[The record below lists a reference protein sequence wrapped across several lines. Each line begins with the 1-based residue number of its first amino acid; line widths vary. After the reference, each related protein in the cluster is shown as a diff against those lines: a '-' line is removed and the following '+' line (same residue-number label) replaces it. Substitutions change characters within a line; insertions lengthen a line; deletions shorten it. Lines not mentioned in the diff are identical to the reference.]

1 MSGSPK
7 AIRGRHSRTGPRPIE
22 AVAGATTMAVA
33 AVLIAIGVFAFAVAL
48 ARGDAGVAWQ
58 AYLVNLLFFLGIAQ
72 GGVVASASFYLTQ
85 AKWGGSTPY
94 RLCEAFAPFLAV
106 GVVLFVGLYFGRTLI
121 FPWVLHPIP
130 QKSAWLN
137 VPFLFARDGIALAI
151 MAIASYAF
159 IRMSRSDQARAWSV
173 AVSDIELPPHSV
185 RVLAPLL
192 GVLYVFI
199 YSLLAFDLI
208 MSLAPVWRST
218 LFGWFFFAGCFLSAV
233 TAMALVAAILRG
245 RLGERN
251 LFTNETIMHDLGK
264 LVFAFSVFW
273 VYLLFAQYIVIWYG
287 DLPVETFFIVQR
299 VHHMPWRPLSI
310 ACLVLIWLI
319 PFIVLMSVRAKKN
332 PLVLGI
338 VSSLLLIGIWLERYV
353 LIVPSLSLDAIP
365 FGLVQLLISL
375 GFLGAFLLCSVPG
388 LNLVAQAATSGE
400 PVGDDEEG
408 AGEE

>member
-1 MSGSPK
+1 MSGSLH
-7 AIRGRHSRTGPRPIE
+7 AVRARRANVVPRPVE
-22 AVAGATTMAVA
+22 AVAGATMTVVS
-33 AVLIAIGVFAFAVAL
+33 AVLVAVGALSFAIAL
-48 ARGDAGVAWQ
+48 MRGNAGVAWQ

-94 RLCEAFAPFLAV
+94 RLGEAFAPFLLL
-106 GVVLFVGLYFGRTLI
+106 GVALFFGLYFGRVLI
-121 FPWVLHPIP
+121 FPWVLHPIA
-130 QKSAWLN
+130 QKAAWLN
-137 VPFLFARDGIALAI
+137 VPFLFARDGIALAT

-159 IRMSRSDQARAWSV
+159 IRTSRSADARAWTV
-173 AVSDIELPPHSV
+173 AVNDIELPPHSI

-192 GVLYVFI
+192 GVLYVFL

-251 LFTNETIMHDLGK
+251 LFTNEIIMHDHGK

-319 PFIVLMSVRAKKN
+319 PFVVLMSVRAKKS
-332 PLVLGI
+332 PLILGTVTI
-338 VSSLLLIGIWLERYV
+338 LLLIGIWLERYV

-365 FGLVQLLISL
+365 FGITQFLVSL
-375 GFLGAFLLCSVPG
+375 GFLGAFLLCSIPG
-388 LNLVAQAATSGE
+388 LNRVAQAATSGE
-400 PVGDDEEG
+400 PAGDDEG
-408 AGEE
+408 GGED